1 MECHG
6 TFVPPVKIFYSR
18 FSEGELVCCW
28 PSARK
33 MCLRPWYIWEK
44 YTLTFVVSV
53 VYSAGMSSKG
63 PTLLRLYVIKKKKK
77 ICEKISP
84 LFKYNSNLYK
94 KSAMITRLLPIP
106 LLPHHQIWILE
117 HLLNCAALLW
127 VGMCYMLANITKLI
141 KL

>member
-44 YTLTFVVSV
+44 IYLDLRCIRGLLRRDEF
-53 VYSAGMSSKG
+53 KG
-63 PTLLRLYVIKKKKK
+63 PYLVEVLCHQKKKKF
-77 ICEKISP
+77 CEKISP

>member
-1 MECHG
+1 MELLYPQSKSSIRGSQRVNWFAVDLRREKCALDHG
-6 TFVPPVKIFYSR
+6 IF
-18 FSEGELVCCW
+18 EKNIPW
-28 PSARK
+28 PS
-33 MCLRPWYIWEK
+33 LYPWFTPQGGE
-44 YTLTFVVSV
+44 F
-53 VYSAGMSSKG
+53 KG
-63 PTLLRLYVIKKKKK
+63 PYLVEVLCHQKKKKN
-77 ICEKISP
+77 CEKISP